1 MYWSINHAYVW
12 HPIRIKERVGEREP
26 GSGGCEL
33 TTVGPQHVDHS
44 PRCAHNDLGSSF
56 QLSNLDTTGARWV
69 REHQMITGST
79 SSVILRLM
87 FAQIHQIHC
96 YHVMDVL
103 RNIVQ
108 YELWRR
114 LLASRLCLP
123 VHWCPCL
130 HRHTPPWVPVVW
142 RTSYIPWWSAEPT
155 LWSESWSQLQQE
167 KISGMRLTVSSIFY
181 YFGHKIWGR
190 HHFHIYKVM
199 LSCSVN
205 VDGGK

>member
-1 MYWSINHAYVW
+1 
-12 HPIRIKERVGEREP
+12 
-26 GSGGCEL
+26 
-33 TTVGPQHVDHS
+33 
-44 PRCAHNDLGSSF
+44 
-56 QLSNLDTTGARWV
+56 
-69 REHQMITGST
+69 MITGST
-79 SSVILRLM
+79 SSIILRLM

-108 YELWRR
+108 LVVSASFLFTKLVRLFKGSPELWRG

-123 VHWCPCL
+123 VHWYPCL

-181 YFGHKIWGR
+181 YFGHEIWGR
-190 HHFHIYKVM
+190 HHSY
-199 LSCSVN
+199 LQS
-205 VDGGK
+205 DAQL